1 MTATIDHAPSA
12 PREEVTPLR
21 RFLWLRLL
29 GAVIAGFALSAAFP
43 PVGWWPL
50 AVVGPALLLWSLR
63 GTSIAG
69 AALLGLAS
77 GFAFYGTHIFW
88 LTTYLGPV
96 PWLALAGV
104 QTIFFAIAA
113 VLIALVWR
121 WGLALSTHALWRL
134 GGIPIMLA
142 GLWTAHEGIVS
153 VWPYGGFSW
162 GRLAFAQSES
172 PLGAL
177 AAWLGASGLSF
188 VIALLAAMLV
198 QAVTDVARPVIR
210 FAPLLGLAVVTLLL
224 PAWPVATS
232 GEVRVAAV
240 QGNADAGLFS
250 QRERGAIL
258 DDHLQ
263 ATMPII
269 DEDVDLVVW
278 PENAADL
285 NPLRHRQAAG
295 VLDFVAG
302 QMDAPL
308 IVGTITD
315 GIEDTTYNSILL
327 WRSGE
332 GSVAQYDKIHPV
344 PFAEYLPNRD
354 FWYPLAPTLFDLIPR
369 DYSFG
374 ERPNVIDIELGDG
387 RSLAAGIAICFDI
400 VDDELLHQMVDGG
413 AEIILAPTN
422 NADFGQSAE
431 SVQQL
436 AIARLRA
443 IEYGRSVVNI
453 STVGT
458 SAIIAPDGSTI
469 AELPTFE
476 PGAMVE
482 SVPLS
487 TTITPAA
494 VMGRGI
500 EWAVSGLGVLGLV
513 AAGIA
518 AGFRRSAASPRG
530 DAAAHDA

>member
-1 MTATIDHAPSA
+1 MTTIDQASGVPHARA
-12 PREEVTPLR
+12 PRRPTPLWQR
-21 RFLWLRLL
+21 ML
-29 GAVIAGFALSAAFP
+29 GAVVGGLLLSAAFP
-43 PVGWWPL
+43 PIGWWPL
-50 AVVGPALLLWSLR
+50 AILGTAVILWSLR
-63 GTSIAG
+63 RTSIGG
-69 AALLGLAS
+69 AIVVGLLS
-77 GFAFYGTHIFW
+77 GFAFYGTHILW

-104 QTIFFAIAA
+104 ETLFFAAGA
-113 VLIALVWR
+113 VLISLAWR
-121 WGLALSTHALWRL
+121 WGLTVSSHVAWRL
-134 GGIPIMLA
+134 GGIPVMLA
-142 GLWTAHEGIVS
+142 GIWTAREGIAA

-172 PLGAL
+172 PLGEL
-177 AAWLGASGLSF
+177 AAWVGAAGLSF
-188 VIALLAAMLV
+188 IVALIAAALV
-198 QAVTDVARPVIR
+198 QAVTDAARPAIR
-210 FAPLLGLAVVTLLL
+210 LTPVLAITAVALLI
-224 PAWPVATS
+224 PAFPVQSS
-232 GEVRVAAV
+232 GEARVAAV

-250 QRERGAIL
+250 QRERGDIL

-263 ATMPII
+263 ATMPVI
-269 DEDVDLVVW
+269 DEEVDLVVW

-285 NPLRHRQAAG
+285 NPLRYPQAAG

-302 QMDAPL
+302 EMDAPL

-315 GIEDTTYNSILL
+315 GAEDTTFNSILL
-327 WRSGE
+327 WQSGE
-332 GSVAQYDKIHPV
+332 GSIARYDKIHPV
-344 PFAEYLPNRD
+344 PFAEYLPDRD
-354 FWYPLAPTLFDLIPR
+354 FWYPLAPDLFDLIPR

-374 ERPNVIDIELGDG
+374 ERPNVLDIPLRDG
-387 RSLAAGIAICFDI
+387 TSLAAGIAICFDI
-400 VDDELLHQMVDGG
+400 VDDELLHEMVDGG

-422 NADFGQSAE
+422 NADFGQSSE

-469 AELPTFE
+469 SQLPTFE

-482 SVPLS
+482 TVPLS

-494 VMGRGI
+494 VLGRGI
-500 EWAVSGLGVLGLV
+500 EWAVSGIGLLTLALSGVLV
-513 AAGIA
+513 ARRG
-518 AGFRRSAASPRG
+518 RSAAAEEHR
-530 DAAAHDA
+530 A